1 MTTIEQARPGQQ
13 TYPGAATDSPAEG
26 SPYKVVGTRPIRHD
40 GIDKV
45 TGAAK
50 YGADIQLAGML
61 HGKVLRSPYAHA
73 RIRSIDTSKAEALPG
88 VVAAVTAAD
97 FPIIQ
102 EQVIDLAETQGNSR
116 LMAEHV
122 MAHRKALYQGHAVAA
137 VAALSPHIA
146 EQAQALIEVDYEVLE
161 PVLSVQEAMQED
173 APVIHEDLTTHF
185 KHERFARGN
194 DTGVHGNIAQ
204 HIQHKLG
211 DLEKGFREAEVVLE
225 REFNT
230 GTVHQGYIEP
240 HASTATWAGDGRLT
254 VWTCTQGAFAIRSST
269 AAICG
274 IPEDMVRVIPTE
286 IGGGFGAKI
295 TTYLEPLAALLS
307 RKSGRPVKMVMS
319 RKDVFEG
326 TGPTSASYLRTKIG
340 ATKDGKITAAE
351 VYMAF
356 EAGAFPG
363 SPVGGG
369 TLCATGPYNIENL
382 LVDGYDVVVNKQ
394 KVQAYRAP
402 GQPQGAFAVEP
413 VLDELAETLGID
425 PIELRLKNAAKE
437 GDRMPNGVAH
447 PRLGAQELEEAM
459 QAHPHNHAPLAP
471 VGENGALQGRGIA
484 MGYRW
489 QAGQMSS
496 ATITVNANGT
506 INLVT
511 GSVDIGGSR
520 TAVAMQAAEV
530 LGLSAED
537 VVPTVVD
544 TDTIGYT
551 AVTGGSRTA
560 FDTGLAAIQAAEEI
574 KRQMGARAAL
584 IWEVQDEDVTFA
596 DGVFTCARNPQDRF
610 TFKEL
615 AGRLMRNGG
624 PVTASVSAVSTGV
637 GPIVAGNIVDVA
649 VDADTGKVDI
659 LRYTAFLDV
668 GTAVHPSYVEGQI
681 QGGTVQGIGWA
692 LNEEYCYNDRGEMLN
707 SSFLDYRMPTS
718 LDVPMIESVMVEVPN
733 PRHPFGLR
741 GVGEAP
747 IIPPLPALAN
757 AVSNAIGVRMNT
769 LPITPA
775 AILQALEGRGG

>member
-1 MTTIEQARPGQQ
+1 MTTTQAGQR
-13 TYPGAATDSPAEG
+13 SG
-26 SPYKVVGTRPIRHD
+26 SDYKVVGTRPIRHD

-73 RIRSIDTSKAEALPG
+73 RIRSIDGSRAEALPG
-88 VVAAVTAAD
+88 VLAVVTAKD

-102 EQVIDLAETQGNSR
+102 DQIIDLAETQGNVR

-122 MAHRKALYQGHAVAA
+122 MAHHKALYQGHAVAA
-137 VAALSPHIA
+137 VAATSPHIA
-146 EQAQALIEVDYEVLE
+146 EQALALIDVDYEVLE
-161 PVLSVQEAMQED
+161 PVLSLTDAMRSD
-173 APVIHEDLTTHF
+173 APVIHETLSTHF
-185 KHERFARGN
+185 KQERFARGE
-194 DTGVHGNIAQ
+194 DTGVQGNIAS

-211 DLEKGFREAEVVLE
+211 DVEKGFREADVVVE
-225 REFNT
+225 REFHT

-240 HASTATWAGDGRLT
+240 HASTATWSGDGRLT
-254 VWTCTQGAFAIRSST
+254 VWTCTQGSFAIRSST

-274 IPEDMVRVIPTE
+274 VPEDMVRVIPTE

-295 TTYLEPLAALLS
+295 TTYLEPLAAILS
-307 RKSGRPVKMVMS
+307 RKTGRPVKMVMS

-326 TGPTSASYLRTKIG
+326 TGPTSATDLKTKIG
-340 ATKDGKITAAE
+340 ATKDGKITAAQ

-356 EAGAFPG
+356 ESGAFPG

-413 VLDELAETLGID
+413 VIDELAEALGMD
-425 PIELRLKNAAKE
+425 PLELRLKNVAKE

-447 PRLGAQELEEAM
+447 PRFGVREMEEAM
-459 QAHPHNHAPLAP
+459 RDHPHYSEPLG
-471 VGENGALQGRGIA
+471 GENGGLRGRGVA
-484 MGYRW
+484 VGYRW
-489 QAGQMSS
+489 QAGQMSA
-496 ATITVNANGT
+496 ATIIVNSNGT

-511 GSVDIGGSR
+511 GSVDIGGTR

-530 LGLSAED
+530 LGLAAED

-560 FDTGLAAIQAAEEI
+560 FDTGLAAIQAAEDI
-574 KRQMGARAAL
+574 KRQMAARASA
-584 IWEVQDEDVTFA
+584 IWEVQEEDVSFA
-596 DGVFTCARNPQDRF
+596 DGVFTCVRNPEDRF

-615 AGRLMRNGG
+615 AGRMMRTGG
-624 PVTASVSAVSTGV
+624 PITTSVSAVSTGV
-637 GPIVAGNIVDVA
+637 GPIIAGNIVDVE
-649 VDADTGKVDI
+649 VDPETGKVDI
-659 LRYTAFLDV
+659 VRCTAFMDV

-692 LNEEYCYNDRGEMLN
+692 LNEEYCYNNDGVMLN

-718 LDVPMIESVMVEVPN
+718 LDVPMIETVMVEVPN

-747 IIPPLPALAN
+747 IIPPLPAIAN
-757 AVSNAIGVRMNT
+757 AVSNAIGVRVNT

-775 AILQALEGRGG
+775 AVLEALESKRQ

>member
-1 MTTIEQARPGQQ
+1 MTTIVREGQAPN
-13 TYPGAATDSPAEG
+13 
-26 SPYKVVGTRPIRHD
+26 YKVVGTTPVRHD
-40 GIDKV
+40 GIEKV

-50 YGADIQLAGML
+50 YGADIQLTGML
-61 HGKVLRSPYAHA
+61 HGKVLRSPHAHA
-73 RIRSIDTSKAEALPG
+73 RIRNIDTSKAEALPG
-88 VVAAVTAAD
+88 VFSVVTAKD

-102 EQVIDLAETQGNSR
+102 DQVIDLSETQGNSR

-122 MAHRKALYQGHAVAA
+122 MANQKALYQGHAVAA
-137 VAALSPHIA
+137 VAASSPHIA
-146 EQAQALIEVDYEVLE
+146 EQALGLIEIDYEVLE
-161 PVLSVQEAMQED
+161 PVLSIEHAMRED

-185 KHERFARGN
+185 KLDRFGRGD
-194 DTGVHGNIAQ
+194 DTGVHGNVAS
-204 HIQHKLG
+204 HIQHRLG
-211 DLEKGFREAEVVLE
+211 DVDKGFQEADLVIE
-225 REFNT
+225 REFTT

-240 HASTATWAGDGRLT
+240 HASTATWAPDGRLT
-254 VWTCTQGAFAIRSST
+254 VWTCTQGSFAIRSST

-274 IPEDMVRVIPTE
+274 IGEDQVRVIPTE

-295 TTYLEPLAALLS
+295 TTYLEPLAAILS
-307 RKSGRPVKMVMS
+307 KKSNRPVKMVMS

-326 TGPTSASYLRTKIG
+326 TGPTSATSMRTKIG
-340 ATKDGKITAAE
+340 VKNDGKITAAQ
-351 VYMAF
+351 VYLAF

-363 SPVGGG
+363 SPVGGA

-413 VLDELAETLGID
+413 VLDELADMLGMD
-425 PIELRLKNAAKE
+425 PVELRLRNVAKE

-447 PRLGAQELEEAM
+447 PRFGTRELEQAM
-459 QAHPHNHAPLAP
+459 KDHDHYNTPLTGP
-471 VGENGALQGRGIA
+471 NQGRGVA
-484 MGYRW
+484 VGYRW

-496 ATITVNANGT
+496 ATIVVNSNGT
-506 INLVT
+506 IGLIT
-511 GSVDIGGSR
+511 GSVDIGGTR
-520 TAVAMQAAEV
+520 TAVAMQAAEI
-530 LGLSAED
+530 LGIAAED
-537 VVPTVVD
+537 VLPTVVD

-560 FDTGLAAIQAAEEI
+560 FDTGLAAIQASEEV
-574 KRQMGARAAL
+574 KQQMGARAAL
-584 IWEVQDEDVTFA
+584 IWEVQEEDVVFA
-596 DGVFTCARNPQDRF
+596 DGVFTCTKNPADSF

-615 AGRLMRNGG
+615 AGRLMRTGG
-624 PVTASVSAVSTGV
+624 TITTSVSAVSTGV
-637 GPIVAGNIVDVA
+637 GPIIAGNIVDVEI
-649 VDADTGKVDI
+649 DPDTGKVDI

-692 LNEEYCYNDRGEMLN
+692 LNEEYNYDDRGVMLN
-707 SSFLDYRMPTS
+707 SSFLDYRMPTT
-718 LDVPMIESVMVEVPN
+718 LDVPMIDAVMVEVPN

-747 IIPPLPALAN
+747 IIPPLPAIAN
-757 AVSNAIGVRMNT
+757 AVSHAIGVRVNT

-775 AILQALEGRGG
+775 VVLEALENKGS